1 MSTIEIIL
9 AFLVLLLVGSIVIVL
24 VLLAASLTFMDRLPE
39 DGEDDEQEDGR

>member
-24 VLLAASLTFMDRLPE
+24 VIVAASLTFMEQLPDE
-39 DGEDDEQEDGR
+39 DNTDEGEGTR